1 MPTYKPNYLPAPS
14 AGGAAAGGG
23 TPMPPPRRPQRPP
36 PSQRLA
42 GQGAE
47 ADALR
52 GVLRPRPVRGQNR
65 GGAPSVPAGYTRP
78 QDLPAAPPPPPPPAA
93 RARAPYVNPAY
104 GLGGAAQ
111 RSINQQNGYAPA
123 PTGGLSN
130 GMWNQNQGGHYVAGP
145 MNSRQWVPD

>member
-36 PSQRLA
+36 PSKRLA

-65 GGAPSVPAGYTRP
+65 GGVPSVPAGYTRP

-93 RARAPYVNPAY
+93 RARAPNTPFY
-104 GLGGAAQ
+104 GLGGG
-111 RSINQQNGYAPA
+111 SG
-123 PTGGLSN
+123 PTGFNMLNNTS
-130 GMWNQNQGGHYVAGP
+130 GHYEAGP
-145 MNSRQWVPD
+145 MNTRKWVPN